1 MNEWQK
7 WINGRGYSETD
18 FFLGR
23 RNVGLSSQELEASMQ
38 RKTIRQG
45 GSRKDSG
52 LAVRLKLQ

>member
-7 WINGRGYSETD
+7 WINGRGYSETG

-38 RKTIRQG
+38 RMTIRQG
-45 GSRKDSG
+45 GSRKDSE